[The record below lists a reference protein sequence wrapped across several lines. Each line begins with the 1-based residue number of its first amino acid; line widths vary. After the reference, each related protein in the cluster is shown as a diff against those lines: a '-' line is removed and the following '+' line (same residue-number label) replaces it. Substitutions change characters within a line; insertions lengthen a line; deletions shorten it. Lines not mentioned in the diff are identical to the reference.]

1 MHEVTAI
8 GRKSLLSRK
17 ESVVNGGLTT
27 QGASNRG
34 MATDE
39 SEKPGAFW
47 DAVPQLTERDLIIE
61 LVAGAGAFRRP
72 DLLQC
77 QFFEHAIERSYRAL
91 AGGAEP
97 EIERV
102 AVLDELSKQTL
113 SVWLRAQVRASDA
126 EAEDPALLKFLAR
139 GTLALI
145 AWMDGSRRPLLQN
158 LQQAIRVLAWGTS
171 VTTTAHPPLPSSA
184 KLVRAIESW
193 QQAKDAAAANHSVR
207 IISASGSVELDLF
220 KRIVDPGALLV
231 AKKLVNH
238 SVEIIFVVDRP
249 DYLGSHRWRLRHGE
263 AATEVLV
270 QSGTLLDKFPRR
282 EIDVRPG
289 DALRCRADVETS
301 YGPDNEVLAK
311 NYQIVQVLEIMP
323 ARWAEREALRTAATT
338 AVPGHSAEFETAS

>member
-1 MHEVTAI
+1 
-8 GRKSLLSRK
+8 
-17 ESVVNGGLTT
+17 
-27 QGASNRG
+27 
-34 MATDE
+34 MATDQ

-47 DAVPQLTERDLIIE
+47 DAVPQLTERDIIVE
-61 LVAGAGAFRRP
+61 LVASAGAFRRP

-77 QFFEHAIERSYRAL
+77 QLFEHAIEQSYRTL
-91 AGGAEP
+91 AADAEP

-113 SVWLRAQVRASDA
+113 SVWLRAQVCASGEDA
-126 EAEDPALLKFLAR
+126 GDPALLKFLAR

-145 AWMDGSRRPLLQN
+145 AWMDGSRRPQLQS
-158 LQQAIRVLAWGTS
+158 LQRAIRVLAWGTS

-184 KLVRAIESW
+184 RLVRAIESW
-193 QQAKDAAAANHSVR
+193 QQAKDAATANHSVR

-220 KRIVDPGALLV
+220 RRIADPSALLV
-231 AKKLVNH
+231 TKKVVNH

-270 QSGTLLDKFPRR
+270 QPGTLLDKFPRR

-301 YGPDNEVLAK
+301 YGPDHEVIAR

-323 ARWAEREALRTAATT
+323 ARWEEKEGLRSATTT
-338 AVPGHSAEFETAS
+338 AVPGRSAEFETAS